1 VEVRE
6 IGEFGLIERLR
17 RALTGGHPRLLV
29 GVGDD
34 AAVWRAEGRFLL
46 FTIDS
51 LVSGVHF
58 LPGRHPWED
67 VGWKA
72 LAVNISDIMAMGGV
86 PEVAVVALAL
96 PPDMPLDHVDSL
108 YQGLEECA
116 RTYDVALAGGD
127 IVQAPQVSIGV
138 ALVGRALEG
147 PEGPLLLRRDGAR
160 PGHVVAVS
168 GPLGESA
175 AGLRRLL
182 AGAPADDPL
191 VRVHLRPHPPLA
203 LGQEAARKGIP
214 CAIDISDGLLQDL
227 GHVARMSGVG
237 IELWAH
243 RIPIPQEVW
252 SAFPREALTLAC
264 AGGEDYQLALVGRE
278 DIVLSLT
285 PPPTVIGRVIEGEG
299 VRVLDER
306 GHDVTPQERGWN
318 HLRQR

>member
-1 VEVRE
+1 
-6 IGEFGLIERLR
+6 
-17 RALTGGHPRLLV
+17 
-29 GVGDD
+29 
-34 AAVWRAEGRFLL
+34 
-46 FTIDS
+46 
-51 LVSGVHF
+51 
-58 LPGRHPWED
+58 
-67 VGWKA
+67 
-72 LAVNISDIMAMGGV
+72 
-86 PEVAVVALAL
+86 VVALAL
-96 PPDMPLDHVDSL
+96 PPDMPLEHVDSL

-116 RTYDVALAGGD
+116 RTYDVTLAGGD
-127 IVQAPQVSIGV
+127 IVQGPVVSIGV

-147 PEGPLLLRRDGAR
+147 PDGPLLLRRDGAR

-182 AGAPADDPL
+182 AGAPLDDPL
-191 VRVHLRPHPPLA
+191 VRAHLRPHPPLA

-243 RIPIPQEVW
+243 RIPHPSGGVVGLPPGGPDPW
-252 SAFPREALTLAC
+252 PAPAARTTSSALA
-264 AGGEDYQLALVGRE
+264 GRE
-278 DIVLSLT
+278 EVILSLT
-285 PPPTVIGRVIEGEG
+285 PPPTVIGRVVEGEG
-299 VRVLDER
+299 VKVLDER